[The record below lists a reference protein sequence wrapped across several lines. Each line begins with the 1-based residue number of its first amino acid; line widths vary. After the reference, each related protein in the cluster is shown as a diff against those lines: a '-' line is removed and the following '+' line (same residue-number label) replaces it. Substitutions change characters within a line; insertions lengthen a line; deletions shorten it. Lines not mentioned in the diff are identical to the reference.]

1 VLAKND
7 LKLAM
12 KRIEDLQTAINGEL
26 DSDSDSMNRF
36 NFYSLFTKF
45 VLLLALKNKATDIE
59 IVFFRQPEVFMFIF
73 DGCFFWS
80 FVGPGK
86 PN

>member
-36 NFYSLFTKF
+36 NFYSLFTLF
-45 VLLLALKNKATDIE
+45 VLVLT
-59 IVFFRQPEVFMFIF
+59 FRIRLQL
-73 DGCFFWS
+73 
-80 FVGPGK
+80 
-86 PN
+86 

>member
-1 VLAKND
+1 MLVVNILNSIENGFYSFSQEISESEAVLAKND

-36 NFYSLFTKF
+36 NFYSLFT
-45 VLLLALKNKATDIE
+45 
-59 IVFFRQPEVFMFIF
+59 
-73 DGCFFWS
+73 
-80 FVGPGK
+80 
-86 PN
+86 

>member
-1 VLAKND
+1 MLAKND

-45 VLLLALKNKATDIE
+45 LLKNKVTDIE
-59 IVFFRQPEVFMFIF
+59 VVFFRQPEVFKFTF
-73 DGCFFWS
+73 DGWNFF
-80 FVGPGK
+80 GHL
-86 PN
+86 